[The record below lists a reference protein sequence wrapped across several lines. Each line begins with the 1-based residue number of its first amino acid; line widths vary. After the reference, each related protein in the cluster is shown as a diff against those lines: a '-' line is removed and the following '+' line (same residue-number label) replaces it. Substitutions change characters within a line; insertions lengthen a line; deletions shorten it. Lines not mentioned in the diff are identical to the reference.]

1 MKNLWFQMRYYHL
14 LFFFT
19 FSFFIASCSEQLKG
33 NNVYVMDTDYGNI
46 YIEIYPDK
54 APKTCA
60 AFMKNVADSIFDNS
74 SFYRIV
80 KSENAPPKYDNGV
93 IQGGIYESNIVLKQA
108 LPFIPHEP
116 PSITGISHEAG
127 TISMARLAP
136 GTAQSEFFICVGNQQ
151 QFDSSR
157 AGNPDGLGYAAFG
170 TVIKGY
176 AVVKKIHQQKN
187 KADAFLKSVKIN
199 SIRKL

>member
-1 MKNLWFQMRYYHL
+1 MRYKNLFFLFILLVFISSCDKQMK
-14 LFFFT
+14 
-19 FSFFIASCSEQLKG
+19 EK
-33 NNVYVMDTDYGNI
+33 NVYVMDTDHGNI

-60 AFMKNVADSIFDNS
+60 AFIRNVADSIFDNS
-74 SFYRIV
+74 TFYRIV
-80 KSENAPPKYDNGV
+80 KSENVPPKYDNGV
-93 IQGGIYESNIVLKQA
+93 IQGGIYESNKKLKQA
-108 LPFIPHEP
+108 LAFIPHEP
-116 PSITGISHEAG
+116 PSITGISHKAG

-136 GTAQSEFFICVGNQQ
+136 GTAQSEFFICVGDQQ

-157 AGNPDGLGYAAFG
+157 SGNPDGLGYAAFG

-176 AVVKKIHQQKN
+176 GVVKKIHQQKN
-187 KADAFLKSVKIN
+187 IADAFVRSVKIN

>member
-1 MKNLWFQMRYYHL
+1 MENRWRILRLKNLMGL
-14 LFFFT
+14 LILL
-19 FSFFIASCSEQLKG
+19 SVASSCSDEINKK
-33 NNVYVMDTDYGNI
+33 NVYVMDTDYGNI
-46 YIEIYPDK
+46 YVEIYPDK
-54 APKTCA
+54 APNTCA

-93 IQGGIYESNIVLKQA
+93 IQGGIYESDITLKKA
-108 LPFIPHEP
+108 LPFILHEP

-157 AGNPDGLGYAAFG
+157 SGNPDGLGYAAFG
-170 TVIKGY
+170 SVIKGY
-176 AVVKKIHQQKN
+176 SVVKKIHQQKN
-187 KADAFLKSVKIN
+187 IADAFVRSVKIN

>member
-1 MKNLWFQMRYYHL
+1 MRYKNLFFVFILLVFISSCDKQMK
-14 LFFFT
+14 
-19 FSFFIASCSEQLKG
+19 EK
-33 NNVYVMDTDYGNI
+33 NVYVMDTDHGNI

-60 AFMKNVADSIFDNS
+60 AFIRNVADGIFDNS

-80 KSENAPPKYDNGV
+80 KSENVPPKYDNGV
-93 IQGGIYESNIVLKQA
+93 IQGGIYESDIKLKQA
-108 LPFIPHEP
+108 LPFIQHEP
-116 PSITGISHEAG
+116 PSMTGISHEAG

-136 GTAQSEFFICVGNQQ
+136 GTAQSEFFICVGDQQ

-157 AGNPDGLGYAAFG
+157 SGNPDGLGYAAFG

-176 AVVKKIHQQKN
+176 GVVKKIHQQKN
-187 KADAFLKSVKIN
+187 IADAFVRSVKIN